1 MEFIT
6 LSDIVKRA
14 FEVTFIISIPFLAA
28 SLISGLI
35 ISFLQTLTNIQESTL
50 AFVPKI
56 IIVLILGL
64 ILGSFIATEFVEF
77 TKEIINSIP
86 SLVK

>member
-35 ISFLQTLTNIQESTL
+35 ISFLQTLTNIQETTL

-56 IIVLILGL
+56 IIVLILGF
-64 ILGSFIATEFVEF
+64 ILGSFVTTEFLDF
-77 TKEIINSIP
+77 TREIINSIP

>member
-35 ISFLQTLTNIQESTL
+35 ISFLQTLTNIQETTL

-64 ILGSFIATEFVEF
+64 ILGSFVTTEFLDF

>member
-14 FEVTFIISIPFLAA
+14 FEVIFIISIPFLAA

-35 ISFLQTLTNIQESTL
+35 ISFLQTLTNIQETTL

-56 IIVLILGL
+56 IIVLILAL
-64 ILGSFIATEFVEF
+64 ILGSFVTTEFLDF

>member
-35 ISFLQTLTNIQESTL
+35 ISFLQTLTNIQETTL

-56 IIVLILGL
+56 IIVLILAL
-64 ILGSFIATEFVEF
+64 IPFKKDYF
-77 TKEIINSIP
+77 
-86 SLVK
+86 